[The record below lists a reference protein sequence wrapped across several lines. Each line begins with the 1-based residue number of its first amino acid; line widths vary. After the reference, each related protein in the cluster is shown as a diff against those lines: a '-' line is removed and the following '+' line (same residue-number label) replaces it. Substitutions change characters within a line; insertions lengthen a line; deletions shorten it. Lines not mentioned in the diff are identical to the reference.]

1 MTPPI
6 TIEKV
11 MSLTA
16 QEFMDTL
23 AYVGTAEK
31 KTDGSYEFAV
41 EAGTVRVSYAPLPS
55 VTFGGLLTLPR
66 AKVTLAFEGI
76 SNSAREKFLQHFDLM
91 FKRGGG

>member
-1 MTPPI
+1 MTQPDKV
-6 TIEKV
+6 EKV

-16 QEFMDTL
+16 QEFTETL

-31 KTDGSYEFAV
+31 KPDGAYEFALT
-41 EAGTVRVSYAPLPS
+41 AGTVRVSYAPLPS

-66 AKVTLAFEGI
+66 AKVTLNFSGV
-76 SNSAREKFLQHFDLM
+76 SDSAREIFLKHFDLM